1 MAHPLD
7 PLDTNEL
14 ERAVAI
20 ARDVLGLGEGVRFI
34 EVGLDEPEKAA
45 VLAWREGGPAPP
57 RQATLT
63 LLDNATG
70 EAEVAVVSLD
80 AGEVV
85 SRTPIADSQ
94 PAMSIDEFVEGG
106 EAVKADPGYRAA
118 LARRGIGDDQLELVH
133 VEPWTVGDFEGAE
146 RRLARAISW
155 LRSSADD
162 PNPYARPIGGLLA
175 IVDLNTMQVVRIDD
189 HGPLPLPEQAWTY
202 RNGGGRSYRDDLRPV
217 EISQPEGPSFQL
229 DGRELRWQRWR
240 LHVGFSNREGL
251 VLNEIGYEDEG
262 RLRAVCH
269 RASIAEL
276 VIPYGDPNPTMHF
289 KNVFD
294 VGEYG
299 LGPLVNQLERGCDC
313 LGEIRYLDAAHVDSR
328 GRPVLLRNAICIH
341 EEDTGLLWKHSDDAT
356 GHVDLARAR
365 RLVISCIATVGNYE
379 YGYYWSLHQDGEIRF
394 EGKLT
399 GIIHT
404 AGVEPG
410 SPQRHATEV
419 APGVAAGF
427 HQHFF
432 TARLDLDVDGAP
444 KRRLRGGGG
453 AAAGRPGEPG
463 GERLRRPPPHLRP
476 RVGRDARRLAADRP
490 PLAGREPGPHE
501 PHGDAGRLRA
511 GARRHGVA
519 DGAPRVAVPAPGR
532 PPRPPAVGDPVPAGR
547 ALPGRRAPKPGGRRR
562 RPAALDGGR
571 PDARERGPGALVH
584 VRVTPRAAAR
594 GLAGDAGRQLR
605 LRPAP
610 GRLLRPEPGARRAAP
625 GGALRTGVRSRRC
638 TCPSPSE
645 TPPSRPATRSTR
657 PIPATS

>member
-34 EVGLDEPEKAA
+34 EVGLAEPEKAA
-45 VLAWREGGPAPP
+45 LLAWRDGAAAPL

-70 EAEVAVVSLD
+70 KAEVAVVALD

-85 SRTPIADSQ
+85 SREPISGSQ

-118 LARRGIGDDQLELVH
+118 LARRGIGPDQVDLVH
-133 VEPWTVGDFEGAE
+133 VEPWTAGDFEGAE

-189 HGPLPLPEQAWTY
+189 HGPLPLPGQAWTY
-202 RNGGGRSYRDDLRPV
+202 RDGGGRPYRDDLRPV
-217 EISQPEGPSFQL
+217 EISQPDGPSFQIE
-229 DGRELRWQRWR
+229 GRELRWQRWR

-251 VLNEIGYEDEG
+251 VLNEIAYEDDG
-262 RLRAVCH
+262 RLRPVCH

-328 GRPVLLRNAICIH
+328 GAPVLLRNAICIH
-341 EEDTGLLWKHSDDAT
+341 EEDSGLLWKHTDDQT

-379 YGYYWSLHQDGEIRF
+379 YGYYWYLHQDGEIRF

-419 APGVAAGF
+419 APGVAAGY

-432 TARLDLDVDGAP
+432 TARLDLDVDGIENVAYEVEAEP
-444 KRRLRGGGG
+444 LPAGPENPEGSAFVARRRTF
-453 AAAGRPGEPG
+453 ARESDAM
-463 GERLRRPPPHLRP
+463 
-476 RVGRDARRLAADRP
+476 RDASPLTARRWRVENPDRRNRMGTPVAYELVPGDTVSPMALPDSGFRRRAGHLDHHLWVTPYRPDERFPAGEHPNQASGGDGLPRWTAADRTLENEDLVLWYTFGSHHVP
-490 PLAGREPGPHE
+490 
-501 PHGDAGRLRA
+501 RLEDWPVMP
-511 GARRHGVA
+511 VA
-519 DGAPRVAVPAPGR
+519 SCGFALRPVGFFDHNPALDVP
-532 PPRPPAVGDPVPAGR
+532 PPATHCEPA
-547 ALPGRRAPKPGGRRR
+547 
-562 RPAALDGGR
+562 
-571 PDARERGPGALVH
+571 
-584 VRVTPRAAAR
+584 
-594 GLAGDAGRQLR
+594 
-605 LRPAP
+605 
-610 GRLLRPEPGARRAAP
+610 
-625 GGALRTGVRSRRC
+625 
-638 TCPSPSE
+638 
-645 TPPSRPATRSTR
+645 
-657 PIPATS
+657 